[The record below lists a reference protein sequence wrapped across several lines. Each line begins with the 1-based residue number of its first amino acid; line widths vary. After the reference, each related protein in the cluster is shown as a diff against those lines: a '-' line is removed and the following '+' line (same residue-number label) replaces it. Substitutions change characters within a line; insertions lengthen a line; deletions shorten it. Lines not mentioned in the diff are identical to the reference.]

1 MVLIIKE
8 GGKYFIII
16 GLVKVLWK
24 ATIGIINQRPTSVI
38 LYHDISH
45 GFRTGH
51 GTRHGTGTA
60 NLEANLLQQMM
71 SILEAVLYTIFLDL
85 YKAYDA
91 VDQCRCLDM
100 LAGYRMVTRMLRLL
114 WTY

>member
-8 GGKYFIII
+8 GGKEFIII

-71 SILEAVLYTIFLDL
+71 VMWEAVLYTIFLDL
-85 YKAYDA
+85 YKSYDS
-91 VDQCRCLDM
+91 VDHYRCLHI
-100 LAGYRMVTRMLRLL
+100 LSGCRMVPRMLRLL